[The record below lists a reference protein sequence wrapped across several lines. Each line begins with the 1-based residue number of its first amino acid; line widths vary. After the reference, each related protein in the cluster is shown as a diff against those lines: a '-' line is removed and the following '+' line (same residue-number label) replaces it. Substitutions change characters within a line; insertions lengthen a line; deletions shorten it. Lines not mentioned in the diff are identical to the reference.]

1 MDDKDPIHLMFQRQ
15 GARYEKAKA
24 VADKRGETIE
34 QYLIECIR
42 EGHMALSAR
51 ALFTPDP
58 SFPSEDELAIPTVF
72 RWKNRKD
79 K

>member
-1 MDDKDPIHLMFQRQ
+1 MDDTDPIQLTFQRY

-24 VADKRGETIE
+24 VADKRGESIE
-34 QYLIECIR
+34 RYLIECIR

-58 SFPSEDELAIPTVF
+58 SFPSEDELEFPTIF
-72 RWKNRKD
+72 RRGKRKD
-79 K
+79 G